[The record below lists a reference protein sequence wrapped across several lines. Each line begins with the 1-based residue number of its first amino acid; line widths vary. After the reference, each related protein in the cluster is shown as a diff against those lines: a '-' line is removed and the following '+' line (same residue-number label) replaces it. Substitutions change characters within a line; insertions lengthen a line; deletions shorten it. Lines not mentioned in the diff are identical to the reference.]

1 MDLLSK
7 IKDHMLVTVLIIA
20 AGVFSIMIAIFKE
33 YFGLAMAAFLGLAAC
48 STVLLFVLPVALMKG
63 DKE

>member
-1 MDLLSK
+1 MDLITK
-7 IKDHMLVTVLIIA
+7 IKDHILVTVLIIA
-20 AGVFSIMIAIFKE
+20 AGVFSIMVAVVKD

-48 STVLLFVLPVALMKG
+48 SSVLLFILPIALIKG